1 MGYVADKAYAY
12 NSSKTKETPE
22 ERNYRLSLTYNR
34 ISSSIEEKVVDARS
48 YLQMRNTI
56 NAYAREAGKGS
67 VDVTR
72 LIQKLNK
79 RVKELETELND
90 RIRTLNA
97 EIEEIKNQRL
107 EEPIERLNELNT
119 QAEHKTLQILMTLQG
134 NNDKGAGD
142 RRRIGNYVK
151 QADRPQAI
159 ALMRIASMPQ
169 YSNLF
174 NTKQKE
180 IIVERSKNPAEVV
193 FQKNKAP
200 LLAEKGSE
208 LGKAYLKSM
217 NLRNAM
223 KRVGNTE
230 NAHYFVDAEEG
241 ADNGK

>member
-1 MGYVADKAYAY
+1 MGDVARRAY
-12 NSSKTKETPE
+12 NYSNKTKAQETPE

-34 ISSSIEEKVVDARS
+34 IRSSIEEKVVDARS

-56 NAYAREAGKGS
+56 NAFAREAGKGS
-67 VDVTR
+67 VDVTK
-72 LIQKLNK
+72 LTQKLNK

-174 NTKQKE
+174 TTKQRE
-180 IIVERSKNPAEVV
+180 IIVEKSKNPAEVL
-193 FQKNKAP
+193 FEKDKQP
-200 LLAEKGSE
+200 LLSEKGAE

-217 NLRNAM
+217 NLRNVL
-223 KRVGNTE
+223 KKIGNEE
-230 NAHYFVDAEEG
+230 NAHYFVNNAEEG
-241 ADNGK
+241 

>member
-12 NSSKTKETPE
+12 NHSSKTKETPE

-72 LIQKLNK
+72 LTQKLNK
-79 RVKELETELND
+79 RVNELEIELND
-90 RIRTLNA
+90 RIRELNQ

-180 IIVERSKNPAEVV
+180 VLVEKSKSEAEVTYER
-193 FQKNKAP
+193 NKAP

-208 LGKAYLKSM
+208 LGKLYLKSM

-223 KRVGNTE
+223 KKIGNEE
-230 NAHYFVDAEEG
+230 NAHYFVDNAENAEEG
-241 ADNGK
+241 

>member
-1 MGYVADKAYAY
+1 MGYVVERAY
-12 NSSKTKETPE
+12 NYRSKTKAKETE
-22 ERNYRLSLTYNR
+22 EEKNYRLSRVYNN
-34 ISSSIEEKVVDARS
+34 IFSSIGNVSDAKT
-48 YLQMRNTI
+48 YLQVRNAI
-56 NAYAREAGKGS
+56 NAYSREVGRGS

-72 LIQKLNK
+72 LTQKLNK
-79 RVKELETELND
+79 RVKELETELNEK
-90 RIRTLNA
+90 IRTLNT
-97 EIEEIKNQRL
+97 EIEKIKNERF
-107 EEPIERLNELNT
+107 EESPEQLQELNA

-180 IIVERSKNPAEVV
+180 VLVEKSKSEAEVTYER
-193 FQKNKAP
+193 NKAP

-208 LGKAYLKSM
+208 LGKLYLKSM

-223 KRVGNTE
+223 KKIGNEE
-230 NAHYFVDAEEG
+230 NRHYFVDNAEEG
-241 ADNGK
+241 